1 MEALLIY
8 LVKITICTAVLL
20 GYYYLFLKDKTFHHY
35 NRFYLLS
42 VLPVSLLIP
51 AIRLENFTIEVSPN
65 VYFLIDKMQTFNVD
79 TNHENIY
86 YSITFAALGVIS
98 ICFLVKFLLGI
109 FRIHQLKKQFK
120 KEKIQEINFYTTDLT
135 EAPFSYF
142 KNLFWKN
149 SIPADSEIGKQILKH
164 EMVHIEQK
172 HTVDKIVIELLT
184 AVFWFNPFFHIIK
197 KELSLIHEY
206 LADSRSVN
214 QSNTKVFAQML
225 LTSHFSDTALPAT
238 NPFLNSNL
246 KKRLT
251 MLQKPK
257 TKFGYVQRIFAL
269 PLICTVAF
277 AYMVNAKNKEIL
289 QTNIEIEKA
298 VSLMKTDTISP
309 QQKTQITRKKSTIEK
324 VPAKTESPEIV
335 ENEYAKFYNEAERKR
350 QELAIKKLERKKELT
365 KAIEASRNEIAFNES
380 FPKNRDYDK
389 NPLTEKER
397 IILKNDAEI
406 IEKQTQKQADLA
418 KKYNSIGLF
427 KIEKTNTKVFDING
441 NEVKINYKSPVGPT
455 KMMSISVEGPEL
467 FVNGKK
473 VNKEEFLTYQTDFK
487 DLKDAPIRIKA
498 FNIER
503 VGDERISY
511 AKKMEIIVD

>member
-51 AIRLENFTIEVSPN
+51 AIRLENFTVEVSPDI
-65 VYFLIDKMQTFNVD
+65 YFLIDKMQTLTIEN
-79 TNHENIY
+79 TGHEDIY
-86 YSITFAALGVIS
+86 YSIASAVLGIVS
-98 ICFLVKFLLGI
+98 LYFLLKFLLGI

-149 SIPADSEIGKQILKH
+149 SIPVDSEIGKQILKH

-184 AVFWFNPFFHIIK
+184 AVFWFNPFFHLIK

-214 QSNTKVFAQML
+214 HSNTKAFAQML
-225 LTSHFSDTALPAT
+225 MASHFSGTALPAT

-246 KKRLT
+246 KKRLK

-257 TKFGYVQRIFAL
+257 TKFGYVQRILAL

-298 VSLMKTDTISP
+298 VSRMKTDTISP
-309 QQKTQITRKKSTIEK
+309 QQKTQMTRKKSNIEK
-324 VPAKTESPEIV
+324 VPGITESSEIA
-335 ENEYAKFYNEAERKR
+335 ENEYAKFYNEAESKR
-350 QELAIKKLERKKELT
+350 QNHITKKEELT
-365 KAIEASRNEIAFNES
+365 KAIEANRKKIAFDET
-380 FPKNRDYDK
+380 FYKQRDYDK
-389 NPLTEKER
+389 NPLTDEEKKQ
-397 IILKNDAEI
+397 LKDDADKIRDLHVNDQN
-406 IEKQTQKQADLA
+406 KVK
-418 KKYNSIGLF
+418 SSFGLF
-427 KIEKTNTKVFDING
+427 KIEKSDTKVFDING
-441 NEVKINYKSPVGPT
+441 NEIKINYKSPVGPT
-455 KMMSISVEGPEL
+455 NLMGISLEGAEL

-473 VNKEEFLTYQTDFK
+473 SK
-487 DLKDAPIRIKA
+487 
-498 FNIER
+498 
-503 VGDERISY
+503 
-511 AKKMEIIVD
+511 